1 MSECD
6 TSGVKVGIGR
16 GAVCVQVCVCVRHE
30 RYGVRGGV
38 AGADCPWCLPLLNEV
53 IASTLSIC
61 YRGSSSEQ
69 GVAMAR
75 CTQKGVAWERVQGS
89 GVRVGG
95 GQGSQ
100 PAGQHTRGGRGEKRR
115 RESLVFFFLG
125 PASGRRW
132 TLTLN

>member
-1 MSECD
+1 M
-6 TSGVKVGIGR
+6 GVQWEWGVQGQIVH
-16 GAVCVQVCVCVRHE
+16 GA
-30 RYGVRGGV
+30 
-38 AGADCPWCLPLLNEV
+38 LPLLNEV
-53 IASTLSIC
+53 IASALSIC

-75 CTQKGVAWERVQGS
+75 WTQKGVAWERVQGS

-115 RESLVFFFLG
+115 RESLLFSFSVRRVD
-125 PASGRRW
+125 AAGR
-132 TLTLN
+132 